1 MPSIKPQLP
10 HMFVLGF
17 GVDLSE
23 TDNFKLWVWR
33 RVVGIEINH
42 CMVEVIW
49 SQSLVI
55 SFSIANEV
63 YREIMLSD
71 ALAGMEKV
79 VGFRNNGDVLF
90 STRRNDLNYMES
102 LILLKGAMSIWV
114 VEVKDV
120 LSNLLNMA
128 SPFKVAK
135 SNNKADFYSRGPG
148 EAAFSSNKKT
158 QEYLF

>member
-102 LILLKGAMSIWV
+102 LILLKGAMSIW
-114 VEVKDV
+114 
-120 LSNLLNMA
+120 LNMA